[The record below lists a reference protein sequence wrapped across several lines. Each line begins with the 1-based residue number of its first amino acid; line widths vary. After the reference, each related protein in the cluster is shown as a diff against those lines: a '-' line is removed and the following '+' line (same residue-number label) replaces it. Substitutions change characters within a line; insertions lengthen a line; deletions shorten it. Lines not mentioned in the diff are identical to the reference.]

1 MSSLVLIQFK
11 LKAAAPGT
19 RGGCFSHIPIMAL
32 SETSI
37 YPHMKSR
44 NPRLY
49 YVNNRRGRESL
60 PRDELTQEGI
70 VYILYIYGMHLIN
83 SSEVNGIKIIL
94 SNASNDPIYI
104 QIMNQIRQSILSGEL
119 RAGDSLPSIRQLAKD
134 LQVSVIT
141 TKRAYEEL
149 ENEKLID
156 SVVGKG
162 CFVSGANKD
171 FIREQRMKRLEEK
184 MIHIIRESKELNMSQ
199 QDVIDHL
206 TLLFEEEQ
214 TP

>member
-1 MSSLVLIQFK
+1 M
-11 LKAAAPGT
+11 
-19 RGGCFSHIPIMAL
+19 
-32 SETSI
+32 
-37 YPHMKSR
+37 
-44 NPRLY
+44 N
-49 YVNNRRGRESL
+49 
-60 PRDELTQEGI
+60 
-70 VYILYIYGMHLIN
+70 
-83 SSEVNGIKIIL
+83 IIL
-94 SNASNDPIYI
+94 SNASSDPIYI
-104 QIMNQIRQSILSGEL
+104 QIMNQIRQSILNGDL
-119 RAGDSLPSIRQLAKD
+119 KAGDSLPSIRQLAKA

-149 ENEKLID
+149 EKEQLID
-156 SVVGKG
+156 TVVGKG

-184 MIHIIRESKELNMSQ
+184 MMEIIRESKELSLSQ

>member
-1 MSSLVLIQFK
+1 M
-11 LKAAAPGT
+11 
-19 RGGCFSHIPIMAL
+19 
-32 SETSI
+32 
-37 YPHMKSR
+37 
-44 NPRLY
+44 
-49 YVNNRRGRESL
+49 
-60 PRDELTQEGI
+60 
-70 VYILYIYGMHLIN
+70 
-83 SSEVNGIKIIL
+83 KIII

-104 QIMNQIRQSILSGEL
+104 QILNQIRQSILSGEL

-149 ENEKLID
+149 EKEKLID

-162 CFVSGANKD
+162 CFVSGANKE

-184 MIHIIRESKELNMSQ
+184 MLEIIQDSKELSMSQ

-214 TP
+214 TT